1 MKDTKSLTLLLLSSV
16 LFLLSIILLCTWG
29 YQYYHQI
36 QEDKTKTQQQ
46 AVVTATQPVVAD
58 ATRDSLLKIYK
69 TTLNSIGTSADS
81 TFSVADSIN
90 GKLNTN
96 LQQFYSLRDEIAV
109 LLQSNTPKTEDLLT
123 ARRKIIEL
131 QKNVEQ
137 LKFHN
142 SGIEK
147 ENRRLRAMIEQMT
160 RNSNSASTDNN
171 TFITQQPAR
180 TVGARPSIVAGQVVT
195 ANLNLSGITAGENEL
210 VTNSASSVGKLQ
222 GSFLI
227 RNKTIGS
234 NYCDVIVVVTKP
246 TGQVIQKS
254 AWDAGTF
261 ETVNGRR
268 IYSLKIRCETANS
281 EAKKISF
288 FITSDD
294 YPKGNYNM
302 VLYHNGKVIGRASK
316 ILS

>member
-29 YQYYHQI
+29 YQYYNQI
-36 QEDKTKTQQQ
+36 QQDKTKTPQQ
-46 AVVTATQPVVAD
+46 AVKETTQPIVAD
-58 ATRDSLLKIYK
+58 ATRDSLLKIYR

-90 GKLNTN
+90 GTINTN
-96 LQQFYSLRDEIAV
+96 LQQFYTLRDEIAA

-123 ARRKIIEL
+123 ARKKILEL

-137 LKFHN
+137 LKFYN

-160 RNSNSASTDNN
+160 RNGNTASAGSTFV
-171 TFITQQPAR
+171 TEQPTR
-180 TVGARPSIVAGQVVT
+180 TVGARPSIVTGQVVT

-222 GSFLI
+222 GSFLV
-227 RNKTIGS
+227 RNKTSGS

-268 IYSLKIRCETANS
+268 IYSLKIRCETANG
-281 EAKKISF
+281 EAKKIDF

-316 ILS
+316 MLS